1 MEEKR
6 QLMVLLGKGYRIS
19 DACKEIGIA
28 RDTYYKWRKSAPD
41 FAEQCDMIISS
52 NRAARQEAR
61 RPAQEETH
69 TTHGEKETPAA
80 PEEDSDLRTYRG
92 PRASAIAAEHA
103 ETLRRSLRELGA
115 YTESLEPQI
124 RAAAQLWGASQVM
137 WEDIDRFC
145 ALQTVVSR
153 EGDPRLSVNPI
164 FTAYKSQMESYTA
177 LLKSLGLNMSGKM
190 EPKTESSR
198 DSFFAALERD
208 DD

>member
-1 MEEKR
+1 
-6 QLMVLLGKGYRIS
+6 
-19 DACKEIGIA
+19 
-28 RDTYYKWRKSAPD
+28 
-41 FAEQCDMIISS
+41 
-52 NRAARQEAR
+52 
-61 RPAQEETH
+61 
-69 TTHGEKETPAA
+69 
-80 PEEDSDLRTYRG
+80 
-92 PRASAIAAEHA
+92 
-103 ETLRRSLRELGA
+103 
-115 YTESLEPQI
+115 
-124 RAAAQLWGASQVM
+124 M

-153 EGDPRLSVNPI
+153 EGDLRLGVNPI